1 MNIRSLLSKIDE
13 LRYIAI
19 KSKATIICI
28 TETWLDETVWDTE
41 ISIPE
46 YNILRKDRN
55 RDGGGVCMYIRS
67 DIAHRVRID
76 FQHPELETVWAE
88 ILLPKTRPILVGT
101 CYRPPKQMNF
111 YDLMEQCCIDNNRSI
126 AMETILIGDFNTNI
140 DRCNNNYAL
149 TRKLKEFSDTCNFTQ
164 LIKDYTRVTDNS
176 RTTIDLILTSDYTNI
191 SQSGVTDIGLSDHC
205 MIYCTRKLK
214 RDYIAKHNNVTFR
227 SMKDYSKAEFI
238 LKLSEVNWNCVLQCE
253 DVNVAWNSFKT
264 VFVNIIDSLAPMK
277 RARFKQRSEPWF
289 DETIANYIKIRDQL
303 LSEFKKSNC
312 STKFTEYKKVRNYTQ
327 RLIENSKKDY
337 YKNKLENDKN
347 VPKKLWKTLKDL
359 GTSRKS
365 KSSAS
370 SIGLKVDDQ
379 IIFDKPKVADKFNTC
394 FTTVASNLV
403 KSLPAGTGKYC
414 IDQVEKFYI
423 SKGVSEDS
431 FELYPVCEEQVRKL
445 LTGINS
451 CKATGLDNIP
461 AKFVTDASEIIT
473 SPLTH
478 IINLSLSQ
486 GIMPDELKNARVVPI
501 YKKNSNTDVGNYR
514 PVSVLNVIS
523 KVFERLVHDQLHQ
536 YMHDMNLLYEYQSG
550 FRNSYSTD
558 TCLMHL
564 TDYIKLEMDKG
575 NYVGM
580 ILLDL
585 QKAFD
590 KVNHDI
596 LLGKMKTMGCSNSAV
611 KWFRSY
617 LSDRKQL
624 TDLSGTR
631 SELDSITCGV
641 PQGSILGPLL
651 FLMYVNDM
659 EIAVHCKLILYA
671 DDSALLIP
679 GRNLKDIEKQLS
691 IELSCVNEWLVDNKL
706 SLHLGKTES
715 ILFGQ
720 KRKIK
725 NKSLRVVCNDTKI
738 SSSSRVKYLGAE
750 LDQSLDGEEMA
761 RKVVNKVYA
770 RIKFLYRK
778 SQFLDTNTRKLLAA
792 ALVQCHYDYAC
803 SFWYSGLTK
812 RTKSKLQ
819 ISQNK
824 LIRFTL
830 NLQPRKHLS
839 SEHFKS
845 LGWLPI
851 EQRVEQLKLN
861 HVYRVLGG
869 TAPSYLSG
877 RLTLN
882 NHSHNTR
889 SSQSSLVI
897 PHHGTYGK
905 SAFCITGAKLW
916 NSLPASIKNSPSL
929 VNFKKKVKAF
939 LYDKMVSVEQNEFIL
954 Y

>member
-1 MNIRSLLSKIDE
+1 MCRKINLNSL
-13 LRYIAI
+13 
-19 KSKATIICI
+19 
-28 TETWLDETVWDTE
+28 
-41 ISIPE
+41 
-46 YNILRKDRN
+46 N
-55 RDGGGVCMYIRS
+55 
-67 DIAHRVRID
+67 
-76 FQHPELETVWAE
+76 
-88 ILLPKTRPILVGT
+88 
-101 CYRPPKQMNF
+101 
-111 YDLMEQCCIDNNRSI
+111 
-126 AMETILIGDFNTNI
+126 
-140 DRCNNNYAL
+140 
-149 TRKLKEFSDTCNFTQ
+149 
-164 LIKDYTRVTDNS
+164 
-176 RTTIDLILTSDYTNI
+176 
-191 SQSGVTDIGLSDHC
+191 
-205 MIYCTRKLK
+205 
-214 RDYIAKHNNVTFR
+214 
-227 SMKDYSKAEFI
+227 
-238 LKLSEVNWNCVLQCE
+238 
-253 DVNVAWNSFKT
+253 
-264 VFVNIIDSLAPMK
+264 
-277 RARFKQRSEPWF
+277 
-289 DETIANYIKIRDQL
+289 
-303 LSEFKKSNC
+303 
-312 STKFTEYKKVRNYTQ
+312 
-327 RLIENSKKDY
+327 
-337 YKNKLENDKN
+337 
-347 VPKKLWKTLKDL
+347 
-359 GTSRKS
+359 
-365 KSSAS
+365 
-370 SIGLKVDDQ
+370 
-379 IIFDKPKVADKFNTC
+379 
-394 FTTVASNLV
+394 
-403 KSLPAGTGKYC
+403 
-414 IDQVEKFYI
+414 
-423 SKGVSEDS
+423 
-431 FELYPVCEEQVRKL
+431 
-445 LTGINS
+445 GINA

-486 GIMPDELKNARVVPI
+486 GIMPDDLKNARVVPLH
-501 YKKNSNTDVGNYR
+501 KKTSKTDVGNYR

-523 KVFERLVHDQLHQ
+523 KVFERVVHDQLHQ

-550 FRNSYSTD
+550 FHKSYSTD

-564 TDYIKLEMDKG
+564 TDYIQLEMDKG

-590 KVNHDI
+590 TVNHDI
-596 LLGKMKTMGCSNSAV
+596 LLGKMKAMGCSNSAV

-631 SELDSITCGV
+631 SELDNITCGV

-659 EIAVHCKLILYA
+659 EIAVQCKLLLYA

-691 IELSCVNEWLVDNKL
+691 RELSCISEWLVDNKL

-725 NKSLRVVCNDTKI
+725 NKSLSVVCDDTKI
-738 SSSSRVKYLGAE
+738 SSSSTVKYLGAE

-778 SQFLDTNTRKLLAA
+778 SQFLDTNTRKLLAS

-839 SEHFKS
+839 LEHFKS

-861 HVYRVLGG
+861 HVYRMLGG
-869 TAPSYLSG
+869 TAPTYLTG
-877 RLTLN
+877 LLTLN

-905 SAFCITGAKLW
+905 STFCITGAKLW
-916 NSLPASIKNSPSL
+916 NSLPASIKTSPSL
-929 VNFKKKVKAF
+929 VNFKKKVKVF